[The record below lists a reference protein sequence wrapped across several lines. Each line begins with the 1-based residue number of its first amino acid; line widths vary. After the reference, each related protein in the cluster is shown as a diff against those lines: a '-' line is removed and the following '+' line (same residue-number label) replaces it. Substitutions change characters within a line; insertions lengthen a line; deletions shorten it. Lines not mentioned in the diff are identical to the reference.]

1 MASFDATDEKLW
13 FFGQLSRQEA
23 EGLLKGQEPGLF
35 LVRDST
41 TSVGD
46 FVLSV
51 SENNKVSHYIIEVKK
66 EKYHIGEL
74 HFQSLT
80 AVIEFYKVHYLDTT
94 TLTRP
99 VVLGGTKY
107 VFDEGIKIRS
117 CVVMYGNKEELE
129 ETFGRIVTWCP
140 KQETPSPAV
149 EPASRPV
156 NPVIPHP
163 DIQEGLN
170 MKYLVKY
177 NFPGEDEEDLPCR
190 KGEILVLLQ
199 KEEDNWWKMRNDKGK
214 VGLVPKP
221 YIEQV
226 TQPCISEY
234 QPINSNEPVLAIA
247 VQPRVPTPYDY
258 TQLRL
263 DVGDLVKVLQ
273 RNTSGQWEG
282 EVFGKDKK
290 GFFPFR
296 CVRVLE
302 GIEREEALKTLQA
315 SNGPGQTKGSGDGPH
330 RPSNGLV
337 D

>member
-99 VVLGGTKY
+99 
-107 VFDEGIKIRS
+107 
-117 CVVMYGNKEELE
+117 
-129 ETFGRIVTWCP
+129 CP
-140 KQETPSPAV
+140 KQETPSPTV